1 MQPGKFRMRPGRPCA
16 SPAVLPHVDRR
27 SAFAARDWRVIE
39 PPRVAP
45 GRCARGNGWAL
56 RSGCGATG
64 QLSLRVPASCVP
76 GFADGMFTGDPMTS
90 YSVARSAQRAIVV
103 ATWPGP
109 WSDHS
114 ANVTTLSDFGPA
126 SHLTSFLTRLSE
138 DALGCRRLPRRLS
151 RAGSRR
157 QRARAAAA
165 DPGRQDRGGPLAR
178 GRLPSRRPVEFR
190 WRHRTAGGGRAGRV
204 QRCTG
209 PSGSR
214 SPTRLPQTPP
224 SALTPSGS

>member
-16 SPAVLPHVDRR
+16 SPAVLPHVDWR

-114 ANVTTLSDFGPA
+114 ANVTTLSDFGLA
-126 SHLTSFLTRLSE
+126 AHLTSFLTRLSE
-138 DALGCRRLPRRLS
+138 DAWDAAAFLDASPVLEAAVSELVQQLRTPAGRIEAVHLRADGLRHADQWSFADATELLAEDAPSVFSAAPDPAAHGRRRDCRRRL
-151 RAGSRR
+151 
-157 QRARAAAA
+157 RAR
-165 DPGRQDRGGPLAR
+165 
-178 GRLPSRRPVEFR
+178 
-190 WRHRTAGGGRAGRV
+190 
-204 QRCTG
+204 
-209 PSGSR
+209 
-214 SPTRLPQTPP
+214 
-224 SALTPSGS
+224 